1 MLPAQAEGHKMPGMF
16 FFFIPFF
23 FFQLWLEAA
32 VDNI

>member
-1 MLPAQAEGHKMPGMF
+1 MLPAQAEGHKMPGMV
-16 FFFIPFF
+16 FFIPFF